1 MPVRWSELGLVKEV
15 QKVGVSR
22 HFSGVHCDPALS
34 DSLKFHPAGWITICV
49 EIEGWVFDDGE

>member
-22 HFSGVHCDPALS
+22 HFSGVHCDPSLS
-34 DSLKFHPAGWITICV
+34 DTLKLHPVLPKQIGY
-49 EIEGWVFDDGE
+49 